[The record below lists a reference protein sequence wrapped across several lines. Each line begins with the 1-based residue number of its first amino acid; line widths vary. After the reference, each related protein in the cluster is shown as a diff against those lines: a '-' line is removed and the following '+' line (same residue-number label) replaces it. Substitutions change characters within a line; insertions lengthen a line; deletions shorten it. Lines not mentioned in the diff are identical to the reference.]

1 MKKNKITI
9 IFILAGLLI
18 FLNCGKKKE
27 EVQRIKVERGDI
39 KIFVNANGA
48 VMPQNRL
55 QIKPPLS
62 GRIEKI
68 LVREGE
74 YVKSGQVLAYMS
86 STDRATIIDAAR
98 AKGENIKEWE
108 EIYKPI
114 SIIAPINGQIIVRAM
129 EPGQTVTQADTILV
143 LSDRL
148 IIKVQVD
155 ETDIGKVQKGQFAE
169 IIPDAYP
176 EEKIKGVVDHIYYES
191 KIVNNV
197 TIYEVDVLP
206 EKIPDFLRSGMSCN
220 VNIIQMQK
228 QNILLVPVRAVK
240 KEKTRESFVILVKNG
255 KKEKVAVQTGISDG
269 ENTEIISGLNEND
282 EILLITQKTQIKKS
296 QQETKNPFVP
306 QRPGQRMR

>member
-1 MKKNKITI
+1 MKKNKIAI
-9 IFILAGLLI
+9 IFILAGVLV
-18 FLNCGKKKE
+18 FLNCGKKNE

-39 KIFVNANGA
+39 KIFINASGT

-114 SIIAPINGQIIVRAM
+114 SIIAPINGQVIVRGM

-176 EEKIKGVVDHIYYES
+176 EEKIKGIVDHIYYES
-191 KIVNNV
+191 KIINNV

-228 QNILLVPVRAVK
+228 QNVLLLPLKAIK
-240 KEKTRESFVILVKNG
+240 KEKGRENYVIAIKNG
-255 KKEKVAVQTGISDG
+255 KKEKVSVKTGISDG
-269 ENTEIISGLNEND
+269 EKIEIISGLNEDD
-282 EILLITQKTQIKKS
+282 EILLITQKIQIKNNKEGTKS
-296 QQETKNPFVP
+296 PFVP